1 MLIRLVY
8 VFMVRVF
15 GWLVLL
21 ARNDAAKDAEILV
34 LRHEVAVLR
43 RQVARP
49 RPDWADRAVLAAL
62 AWLLPGHLRRHR
74 IVTPGTLLAWHRR
87 LVRKKWTYPN
97 APGRPPVPDEVRAL
111 VEQLAREN
119 PRWGYRRIQGE
130 LLGLGLRLGEG
141 TIRRI
146 LAAAGLGPAPR
157 RASPTWRRFLAIQA
171 SGILACDFL
180 HVDTVLLRRVYVL
193 FVMEIQTRVVHILG
207 VTAHPTGSWTA
218 QQARNL
224 LMDLG
229 ERAGRFKFLIRDRD
243 SKFTTAFDGVFAGN
257 GTRVIRTPVR
267 SPRANAFAERFVGTL
282 RRECLDHV
290 LILSEQ
296 HLREVLAEY
305 VQHYNGHR
313 PHQGLQQ
320 EPPLRQPSHAVD
332 ITARIERRNVAGGL
346 ISEYRRAAQRTR
358 NARSAA
364 MNEFWHGTG
373 PFTPVSRRWAF
384 IYRRGRVSGLP
395 GVESWGKVIS
405 TPRRRRRRSLRPRLN
420 GAAMHWRA
428 EVMLMSTRL
437 SPCGRRRT
445 RVMTSVSSPRT
456 RSQNI

>member
-1 MLIRLVY
+1 VLIRLVY
-8 VFMVRVF
+8 LSMVRVF

-21 ARNDAAKDAEILV
+21 ARSDAAKDAEILV

-62 AWLLPGHLRRHR
+62 ARLLSGHLRLYR

-87 LVRKKWTYPN
+87 LARKKWTYPS
-97 APGRPPVPDEVRAL
+97 APGRPPVPGEVRDL

-119 PRWGYRRIQGE
+119 PRWGYRRVQGE
-130 LLGLGLRLGEG
+130 LAGLGYRVGEG

-157 RASPTWRRFLAIQA
+157 RASPTWRQFLAAQA

-180 HVDTVLLRRVYVL
+180 HADTVLLQRLYLL
-193 FVMEIQTRVVHILG
+193 FVMEIETRAVHILG
-207 VTAHPTGSWTA
+207 VTAHPTGAWTA

-229 ERAGRFKFLIRDRD
+229 ERAGQFKFLIRDRD
-243 SKFTTAFDGVFAGN
+243 SKFTAAFDDVFAGN
-257 GTRVIRTPVR
+257 AARVIKTPVR

-290 LILSEQ
+290 LILGER
-296 HLREVLAEY
+296 HLRKVLAEY
-305 VQHYNGHR
+305 AQHYNGHR

-320 EPPLRQPSHAVD
+320 EPPLRQPGHVLD
-332 ITARIERRNVAGGL
+332 ITARIEHKQVLGGL
-346 ISEYRRAAQRTR
+346 ISEYRRAA
-358 NARSAA
+358 
-364 MNEFWHGTG
+364 
-373 PFTPVSRRWAF
+373 
-384 IYRRGRVSGLP
+384 
-395 GVESWGKVIS
+395 
-405 TPRRRRRRSLRPRLN
+405 
-420 GAAMHWRA
+420 
-428 EVMLMSTRL
+428 
-437 SPCGRRRT
+437 
-445 RVMTSVSSPRT
+445 
-456 RSQNI
+456 